1 MPRRTTNQLHYE
13 RTLASKYKAV
23 THHPVFAA
31 APALSGEIGKSSD
44 CRQAH
49 LLQTSTKPTPAMQ
62 TPYDCVMRP
71 AAATPHNSRK
81 PMVKMPLD
89 VLPRTCESFLQ
100 REHVAG
106 DARLDQRTARL
117 VTAAALH
124 QGQLCKGVSVRY
136 NRRPHKAAAKL
147 PDAPGRPR

>member
-1 MPRRTTNQLHYE
+1 M
-13 RTLASKYKAV
+13 LANKYKAV

-62 TPYDCVMRP
+62 TPYDCVMKA
-71 AAATPHNSRK
+71 AAATPHNSK
-81 PMVKMPLD
+81 KLMVKMPLD
-89 VLPRTCESFLQ
+89 VLPRTCENCLQ

-106 DARLDQRTARL
+106 EARLDQRTARL
-117 VTAAALH
+117 DTAAALH
-124 QGQLCKGVSVRY
+124 QGQLCKGV
-136 NRRPHKAAAKL
+136 
-147 PDAPGRPR
+147 